1 MKKVVLI
8 DTNIIL
14 DLLAKREPFYE
25 SAAQFFSLVSQGF
38 IEAKVSALSFSDVHY
53 VLSKQLS
60 KQIALQ
66 KLIKFRQKVV
76 VSAVNEKII
85 DAALLS
91 DFSDFEDAI
100 QYQVALAEK
109 CQTIIT
115 RNEKDFKNSQIP
127 VMSAEAFLQ
136 TL

>member
-38 IEAKVSALSFSDVHY
+38 IEAKASALSFSDVHY